1 MSKRHLKSA
10 VLIPNL
16 WCSFQT
22 WSHLCQ
28 LATLFFQW
36 LINSTLPLYLT
47 FYQEISFTVV
57 SKNIKSW
64 IFYRRLFRACSSLA
78 WSVGAASA
86 VSLDPLSNQASCS
99 KCSSNYT
106 CSLFKAY
113 DRPWSLSV
121 WPSSHTHYTLEKPES
136 LNYPR
141 PWIVPASITSL
152 TSPKALAFLFP
163 HKLPCFCDVSEH
175 HVGMFWTKRLTIAS
189 FWKFLAQL
197 LPWLQIA
204 TWWIN

>member
-1 MSKRHLKSA
+1 MSKRRLKSA

-36 LINSTLPLYLT
+36 WINSTPPLYLT

-57 SKNIKSW
+57 SKNTKSW
-64 IFYRRLFRACSSLA
+64 TSYCRLFRATFISA

-86 VSLDPLSNQASCS
+86 VSLDLSSQASCS
-99 KCSSNYT
+99 KYSSNYT

-121 WPSSHTHYTLEKPES
+121 WHSSHAHYTLEKPES

-141 PWIVPASITSL
+141 PWIVQPLSPPWPLPRPWPSSFHTSF
-152 TSPKALAFLFP
+152 LAFVMCLNTM
-163 HKLPCFCDVSEH
+163 LACSEL
-175 HVGMFWTKRLTIAS
+175 KD
-189 FWKFLAQL
+189 
-197 LPWLQIA
+197 
-204 TWWIN
+204 